1 MNDISKIV
9 ISEQGLTDL
18 KEIIPI
24 DILTSYINNGTLTDE
39 DICFA
44 MQEYHCKLANAYKQ
58 STVDSLK
65 SSLMDRFKQMHHAS
79 EERYA
84 EEAAKFFA
92 WIVDSWKREEEAN
105 STTAENNCSEC
116 GTYVAF
122 GADICTI
129 CDLLK
134 I

>member
-1 MNDISKIV
+1 MNCRPENDIIKSKANKYMYEHFSNESFPFSDPEEV
-9 ISEQGLTDL
+9 ILIMS
-18 KEIIPI
+18 
-24 DILTSYINNGTLTDE
+24 S
-39 DICFA
+39 FA
-44 MQEYHCKLANAYKQ
+44 NQYHLELVETYKQ
-58 STVDSLK
+58 ETVKSLK
-65 SSLMDRFKQMHHAS
+65 SSLMSRFKTMHHAS

-92 WIVDSWKREEEAN
+92 WIVDSWKREEEDN
-105 STTAENNCSEC
+105 STTAENNCSKC
-116 GTYVAF
+116 GTYLAF

>member
-1 MNDISKIV
+1 MNWRPELDSIQYKAYEYMDENFTNESFPNDPEDAILVMSDFAEKHH
-9 ISEQGLTDL
+9 SN
-18 KEIIPI
+18 IIE
-24 DILTSYINNGTLTDE
+24 S
-39 DICFA
+39 
-44 MQEYHCKLANAYKQ
+44 YKQ

-65 SSLMDRFKQMHHAS
+65 SCLMDRFKQMHHAS